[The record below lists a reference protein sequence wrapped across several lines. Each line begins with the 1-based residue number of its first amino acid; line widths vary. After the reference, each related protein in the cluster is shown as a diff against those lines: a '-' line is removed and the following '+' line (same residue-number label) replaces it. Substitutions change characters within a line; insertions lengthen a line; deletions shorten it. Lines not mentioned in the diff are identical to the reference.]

1 MFPLQDTMPSR
12 GLPFVTWIFIVINV
26 LVFLAETQMGTPELE
41 VVLRGLGL
49 VPARLLHEFSLAE
62 IGTVFSSMFLHGGF
76 THLIGNM
83 WFLHIFGDN
92 VEDRMGPWNYLV
104 FYMLAG
110 CVAAMTQTMMN
121 PGDHTP
127 MIGASGA
134 ISGVLGAYLVLFPE
148 SKVITLIPVFL
159 IPYFVRVPAIFFLG
173 FWFVMEFFSGFF
185 SLSGATADDATG
197 GGVAF
202 WAHVGGFVFG
212 MLVAVFFIKPAAE
225 RPRYRDE
232 YQPW

>member
-12 GLPFVTWIFIVINV
+12 GFPFVTWMLIVINV
-26 LVFLAETQMGTPELE
+26 LVFLAEAQMGPAELE
-41 VVLRGLGL
+41 VVLRGLGV
-49 VPARLLHEFSLAE
+49 VPVRLLHDFSLAE
-62 IGTVFSSMFLHGGF
+62 IGTVFSSMFLHGGL

-92 VEDRMGPWNYLV
+92 VEDRLGTWNYLV
-104 FYMLAG
+104 FYVLAG
-110 CVAAMTQTMMN
+110 FVAALTQTMMH
-121 PGDHTP
+121 PGDSTP

-134 ISGVLGAYLVLFPE
+134 ISGVLGAYSVLFPE
-148 SKVITLIPVFL
+148 SQVITLIPVFI
-159 IPYFVRVPAIFFLG
+159 IPYFVRVPAVFFLG
-173 FWFVMEFFSGFF
+173 LWFIMEFFSGFF
-185 SLSGATADDATG
+185 SLAGANADNAS
-197 GGVAF
+197 VAF

-212 MLVAVFFIKPAAE
+212 MVVAVLLVKPTPE

>member
-12 GLPFVTWIFIVINV
+12 GFPFVTWIFIVVNV
-26 LVFLAETQMGTPELE
+26 LVFIAETQLGTNELE
-41 VVLRGLGL
+41 VVLQGLGV
-49 VPARLLHEFSLAE
+49 VPVRFLHDFSLAE
-62 IGTVFSSMFLHGGF
+62 VGTVFSSMFLHGGF
-76 THLIGNM
+76 AHLIGNM

-92 VEDRMGPWNYLV
+92 VEDRMGSFNYLV
-104 FYMLAG
+104 FYMMAG
-110 CVAAMTQTMMN
+110 FCAAITQLMMN
-121 PGDHTP
+121 PGDNTP

-148 SKVITLIPVFL
+148 AKVITMIPVL
-159 IPYFVRVPAIFFLG
+159 IIPYFVRVPAIFFLG
-173 FWFVMEFFSGFF
+173 LWFVMEFFSGFF
-185 SLSGATADDATG
+185 SLAGATADDATG

-212 MLVAVFFIKPAAE
+212 MVVAVLFVKPMAE

-232 YQPW
+232 YEPW